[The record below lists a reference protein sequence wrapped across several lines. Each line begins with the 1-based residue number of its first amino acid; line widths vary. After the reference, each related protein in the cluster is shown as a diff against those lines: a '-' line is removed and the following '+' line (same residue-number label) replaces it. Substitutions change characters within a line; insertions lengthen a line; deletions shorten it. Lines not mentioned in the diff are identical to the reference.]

1 MDNVAREKRADSVP
15 VSSEG
20 DAVRR
25 RREHLGMHKNE
36 LADAAGV
43 SRDTLAAIEAGEGF
57 RRVSL
62 TKIERALDAAEEEAG
77 IGAPPPPPQPRA
89 GEPHMVTIRGT
100 RGGDVDVV
108 VSGPID
114 DIDKLAATVERLLL
128 ATEKKKDDEPE
139 NGPK

>member
-43 SRDTLAAIEAGEGF
+43 SRDTRAAIEAGEGF

-77 IGAPPPPPQPRA
+77 IGAPPPPQPRA

>member
-1 MDNVAREKRADSVP
+1 MTDMAREKRADSGA
-15 VSSEG
+15 VSTEG
-20 DAVRR
+20 DSVRR

-77 IGAPPPPPQPRA
+77 LGTPPPRHPEPRDPR
-89 GEPHMVTIRGT
+89 EPHMVTIRGT
-100 RGGDVDVV
+100 RGGDIDVV

-114 DIDKLAATVERLLL
+114 DIDKLAETVERLLL
-128 ATEKKKDDEPE
+128 ATEPKKDQGDEE
-139 NGPK
+139 